1 VALLVP
7 VLGTACASAPPPR
20 PPTAEAAYRELQTSV
35 RAHQRDSLWRI
46 LDGRSR
52 DTWQVAWRARRAAYE
67 LLTVLDRD
75 DVARDP
81 ELRALPALPP
91 ARPEDFFVAS
101 LSDPE
106 LAQLGEDL
114 DPAAPLIELGADAQ
128 VLTASGERLPFR
140 KASDGTW
147 GFSGLAEPARQAAQ
161 RELGLLDRVGRLVA
175 LQTPGLLPG
184 SMPWR

>member
-1 VALLVP
+1 VAALI
-7 VLGTACASAPPPR
+7 GSCASAPPPL
-20 PPTAEAAYRELQTSV
+20 PPSAEAAYRDLKSV
-35 RAHQRDSLWRI
+35 IRAQQRESLWRI

-52 DTWQVAWRARRAAYE
+52 ETWQVAWRARRAAYE
-67 LLTVLDRD
+67 LLPLLDRD

-81 ELRALPALPP
+81 ELRALPPQPP
-91 ARPEDFFVAS
+91 PRAEDLFAAS
-101 LSDPE
+101 VTTPE
-106 LAQLGEDL
+106 LTSLQGDL
-114 DPAAPLIELGADAQ
+114 DPAAPLIELGSDAQ

-175 LQTPGLLPG
+175 LQRPGLLPG